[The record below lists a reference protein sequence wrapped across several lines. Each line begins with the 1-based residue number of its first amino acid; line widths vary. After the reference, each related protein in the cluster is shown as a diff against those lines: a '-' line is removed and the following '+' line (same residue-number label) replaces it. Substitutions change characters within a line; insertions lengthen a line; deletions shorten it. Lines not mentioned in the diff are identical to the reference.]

1 MKVLLASTVKL
12 DTNGI
17 SRFIINTARVLKNEG
32 IDVEISSPEKANN
45 EIKKNLNDLKIKL
58 VEFNNRKRHPLK
70 YVINFKKY
78 INQNK
83 IDIIHVNGSSTIM
96 ALELLAAKLAGAKV
110 RIAHSHNTTTE
121 HPVINKM
128 LRPLFNFSVN
138 GRIACNEAA
147 GKWLFKSRKFIVI
160 PNGINLM
167 QYKFNTSKREKIRSK
182 LGIKDNEILLGHVGE
197 FNYQKNQVFLIDL
210 LKKLPSK
217 YKLILIG
224 KGKDLINV
232 KTKAIQNQLS
242 KRTIFTGTIDNVQ
255 DYLSAI
261 DIFVLPSR
269 FEGQPFVL
277 VEATASGLNCVVSN
291 EVSCENDIANN
302 VNFVSLKDVAQW
314 KYTIEQYLK
323 FNREDKS
330 LNNISILTEQGYN
343 AHKNIDK
350 LIDYYKGYQ
359 K

>member
-1 MKVLLASTVKL
+1 MKVLLINTVPLEK
-12 DTNGI
+12 NGI
-17 SRFIINTARVLKNEG
+17 STFVLNSAMILSERGIEVTILAPNLVDTALKN
-32 IDVEISSPEKANN
+32 K
-45 EIKKNLNDLKIKL
+45 LKQSNIQLKQIT
-58 VEFNNRKRHPLK
+58 NRKRHPLHYFNK
-70 YVINFKKY
+70 LKKFL
-78 INQNK
+78 QK
-83 IDIIHVNGSSTIM
+83 EQFDIVHVNGNSTTM
-96 ALELLAAKLAGAKV
+96 AIELLAAKLSKV
-110 RIAHSHNTTTE
+110 KLRIAHSHNTTTQ
-121 HPVINKM
+121 HPIINKM

-255 DYLSAI
+255 DYLAAI